1 MSNSFNNTNKKKRE
15 IKEQAIESHKI
26 ASSRYSRHKHPFYDN
41 FRGNDE
47 QKMNKRL
54 LYELMRLDG

>member
-1 MSNSFNNTNKKKRE
+1 MSNSFNNTNKKKKETKEQE
-15 IKEQAIESHKI
+15 IKSHEI
-26 ASSRYSRHKHPFYDN
+26 VSARYPRHKCPFYDN

-54 LYELMRLDG
+54 LY

>member
-26 ASSRYSRHKHPFYDN
+26 ASSRYSRHKYPFYDN

-54 LYELMRLDG
+54 LY

>member
-1 MSNSFNNTNKKKRE
+1 MSNSFNNTNKKKKE
-15 IKEQAIESHKI
+15 IKEQAMKSHEI
-26 ASSRYSRHKHPFYDN
+26 VSARYSRHKCPFYDN

>member
-1 MSNSFNNTNKKKRE
+1 MSNSFNNTNKKKKE
-15 IKEQAIESHKI
+15 IKEQAIKSHEI
-26 ASSRYSRHKHPFYDN
+26 VSSRYSRYKYPFYDN